1 MNEHFST
8 LRKDR
13 ELSFVRFVN
22 FYNTVKLHTGISN
35 MTIDTSNSVIDKKLI
50 VGYCQTQYWVSIG
63 YEKVVVCIDHY
74 SERVKSLLT
83 QSEASCAGIV
93 TAYNPY
99 SQLNNE
105 NENCLANE
113 LLRSF
118 LVRNDYRFL
127 ESLNVDPTQ
136 TWPPEKSFFVFDLG
150 LHAAQSIGRQF
161 GQNAI
166 VWVDHGAIA
175 RLILLR

>member
-1 MNEHFST
+1 MT
-8 LRKDR
+8 L
-13 ELSFVRFVN
+13 
-22 FYNTVKLHTGISN
+22 
-35 MTIDTSNSVIDKKLI
+35 TIDTSNSVIDKKLI
-50 VGYCQTQYWVSIG
+50 ASYCQTQYWVSIG
-63 YEKVVVCIDHY
+63 CEQLVVCIGHY

-83 QSEASCAGIV
+83 QSTAFCSAIV

-105 NENCLANE
+105 NQNCFANE
-113 LLRSF
+113 LLRDF
-118 LVRNDYRFL
+118 LVRNHYRFL

-136 TWPPEKSFFVFDLG
+136 TWPPEKSFFIFDLG
-150 LHAAQSIGRQF
+150 LHTAQDIGRQF

-166 VWVDHGAIA
+166 VWVDHDAIA